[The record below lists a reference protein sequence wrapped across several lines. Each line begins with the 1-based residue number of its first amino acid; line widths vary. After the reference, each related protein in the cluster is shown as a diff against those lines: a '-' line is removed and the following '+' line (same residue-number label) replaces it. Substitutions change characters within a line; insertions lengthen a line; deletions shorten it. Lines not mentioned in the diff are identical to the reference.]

1 MSTFITGSMCLT
13 QLLES
18 AKAGHSAF
26 TKSAKNGK
34 VYFNY
39 AEWVNDEPNEHGHHS
54 SIQLNSTKEN
64 RDKEG
69 KIYIGNGKKTE
80 TTKPIGKNDLGNDNF
95 DNIPVKQA
103 QSNAAVSADINSG
116 NVDVSDLP
124 F

>member
-13 QLLES
+13 TLIEK
-18 AKAGHSAF
+18 AKEGHSAF

-54 SIQLNSTKEN
+54 SIQLNSTKEK
-64 RDKEG
+64 RDAEG
-69 KIYIGNGKKTE
+69 KVYIGNGKKTD
-80 TTKPIGKNDLGNDNF
+80 TTKPIGKNDIGNDNF
-95 DNIPVKQA
+95 DNIPVR
-103 QSNAAVSADINSG
+103 QSNAAVSAEIN
-116 NVDVSDLP
+116 NTDVSDLP